1 MARLIQ
7 HCENHRNRWLPARFA
22 VRTRRIPSP
31 HNAPTVAPN
40 YSCVVTS
47 PRAVRFFTIASIA
60 IVVVSGLTWLGL
72 GRITAA
78 ISKEDVFAG
87 LKDRPKRESS
97 AVNYLIVGSDT
108 REGLSRAEIRR
119 LRVGGTDVA
128 AGRRSDTMLLVHI
141 SKKRDKAAIISIPR
155 DSYALI
161 PEHKALNS
169 EKMIPA
175 THSKINSAYSWGG
188 APLLIQTLENM
199 SGLRIDHY
207 IEINFVG
214 FVRMVDAL
222 GGIEVCTK
230 RDIDDPKSHL
240 VLPAGR
246 HTLDGVDSLKYVRS
260 RLFDGLG
267 DLGRMKRQQ
276 EFAGAMLRKATS
288 AGVLLNPVKLVDF
301 LNSALSSVTTD
312 SGLTQGD
319 LLTLGKQLRNLS
331 ASNVRTLTIPL
342 KYYNYNKN
350 GVSAAVL
357 WDPELSAELFER
369 IKNDEA
375 LIDKVRPE
383 PSATP
388 SLLDKFGTKTA
399 SDNPCNESK
408 G

>member
-1 MARLIQ
+1 MGI
-7 HCENHRNRWLPARFA
+7 
-22 VRTRRIPSP
+22 S
-31 HNAPTVAPN
+31 
-40 YSCVVTS
+40 
-47 PRAVRFFTIASIA
+47 A
-60 IVVVSGLTWLGL
+60 ISWAGL

-78 ISKEDVFAG
+78 IPRVDAFAG
-87 LKDRPKRESS
+87 LENRPKKESS

-108 REGLSRAEIRR
+108 REGLSREEIKR

-128 AGRRSDTMLLVHI
+128 AGKRSDTMLLIHI

-161 PEHKALNS
+161 PEHNNS
-169 EKMIPA
+169 QGKLIPA
-175 THSKINSAYSWGG
+175 AYSKINSAYNWGG
-188 APLLIQTLENM
+188 APLLIETLESM
-199 SGLRIDHY
+199 SDLRIDHY
-207 IEINFVG
+207 VELNFVG

-222 GGIEVCTK
+222 GGVEICTK
-230 RDIDDPKSHL
+230 KDINDPKSHL
-240 VLPAGR
+240 TLPAGT
-246 HTLDGVDSLKYVRS
+246 HLLDGVDSLKFVRT
-260 RLFDGLG
+260 RVFDGLG

-288 AGVLLNPVKLVDF
+288 AGVLLNPVKMVDF
-301 LNSALSSVTTD
+301 INSALDSVVTD
-312 SGLTQGD
+312 EGLSQGD

-357 WDPELSAELFER
+357 WDPVLAPELFER

-375 LIDKVRPE
+375 LIEEVRPD
-383 PSATP
+383 PSSSPTTIN
-388 SLLDKFGTKTA
+388 KFKSGTA
-399 SDNPCNESK
+399 ADNPCS